1 MSKTHKRYL
10 VFTYPDY
17 YPAGGLSDLAGS
29 FDTVE
34 ECKELIRDEGSSYN
48 EIYDRIEGIEITI
61 QKRYI

>member
-10 VFTYPDY
+10 VFMYTGYCTG
-17 YPAGGLSDLAGS
+17 GGLGDIAGS

-34 ECKELIRDEGSSYN
+34 ECKELIKNEGSDHN

-61 QKRYI
+61 